1 MRNKVSFEGWYG
13 GDITHAK
20 AAWTSTNTEMLQ
32 IKEKMMMQNV
42 TWKDLIH
49 ERAERIPGLLKMLAD
64 NEHGTPFERS
74 LLHFSVT
81 CDTASHIHF
90 LKHRMFSIN
99 GESARYREYTDDKY
113 YLPVDW
119 PELAEFALEDM
130 TKVAYDNY
138 HLAIKKL
145 EEDGVTRKRAKESAR
160 YFLPYAIQV
169 NLDMSCNFR
178 TFVHFQKL
186 RNSEHAQLEIREIA
200 QEMLRLVQ
208 EETNGD
214 YQYSLAAFGLGP
226 LLSEHSESGSTAV
239 NVP

>member
-1 MRNKVSFEGWYG
+1 MRNKVSLQGWYG
-13 GDITHAK
+13 GDKTHAQ
-20 AAWTSTNTEMLQ
+20 AAWTSTGGDVNARL
-32 IKEKMMMQNV
+32 
-42 TWKDLIH
+42 D
-49 ERAERIPGLLKMLAD
+49 RIPALLKMLAEND
-64 NEHGTPFERS
+64 HGTPFERS

-130 TKVAYDNY
+130 TKVAYNNY

-160 YFLPYAIQV
+160 YFLPYATQV
-169 NLDMSCNFR
+169 NLDMSMNFR
-178 TFVHFQKL
+178 SFVHFQKL
-186 RNSEHAQLEIREIA
+186 RNSEHAQLEIRELA
-200 QEMLRLVQ
+200 QEMLLAVR
-208 EETNGD
+208 EETNGEFSH
-214 YQYSLAAFGLGP
+214 SLTAFGLDG
-226 LLSEHSESGSTAV
+226 SRESS
-239 NVP
+239 